1 MSRHTDQLQQKIDQ
15 LNDQMTA
22 LKLLEDIWRELG
34 PYTPHLPTELLIRL
48 QQHFDFDD
56 SE

>member
-15 LNDQMTA
+15 LNDYLEAME
-22 LKLLEDIWRELG
+22 LLEDIWRELT
-34 PYTPHLPTELLIRL
+34 PYTPHLSTELLIRL
-48 QQHFDFDD
+48 QRHFDFDD